1 MAGYEV
7 LDRETAVT
15 ARGAAVNNNEVDGTH
30 GDGWWVFGV
39 G

>member
-15 ARGAAVNNNEVDGTH
+15 ARGAAVNNDKIDGTH
-30 GDGWWVFGV
+30 S
-39 G
+39 